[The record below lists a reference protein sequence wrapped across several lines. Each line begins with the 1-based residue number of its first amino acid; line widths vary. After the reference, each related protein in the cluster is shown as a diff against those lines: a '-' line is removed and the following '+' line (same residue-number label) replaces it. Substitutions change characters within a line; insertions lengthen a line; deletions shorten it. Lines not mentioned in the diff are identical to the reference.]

1 MKLEELYP
9 NFAEMT
15 DKEQLAFIRNYRN
28 KRFME
33 LQTYNVDAPKKKT
46 TKAVKRKIVKK
57 KALPPMQQSELDILK
72 KLGITSGQI
81 SKVRK

>member
-1 MKLEELYP
+1 MKLEQLHK
-9 NFAEMT
+9 NFTDMT

-33 LQTYNVDAPKKKT
+33 LQTYNIETTKKKT
-46 TKAVKRKIVKK
+46 TKRKVVKK
-57 KALPPMQQSELDILK
+57 KALPPMQQSELEILK
-72 KLGITSGQI
+72 KLGITADQI

>member
-1 MKLEELYP
+1 MKLEEMYT
-9 NFAEMT
+9 NFADLT

-33 LQTYNVDAPKKKT
+33 LQTYNVEAPKKKT
-46 TKAVKRKIVKK
+46 IKRKVVKK
-57 KALPPMQQSELDILK
+57 KALPPMQQDELDILK